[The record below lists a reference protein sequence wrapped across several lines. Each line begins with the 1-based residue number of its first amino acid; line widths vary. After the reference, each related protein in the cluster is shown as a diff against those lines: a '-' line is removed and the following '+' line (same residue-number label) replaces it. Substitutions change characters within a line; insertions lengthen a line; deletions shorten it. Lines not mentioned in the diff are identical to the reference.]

1 MVTLSLEAHYVPIKK
16 LTMLYAKVLA
26 NLFHH
31 ATPPSSR
38 VHPVTLYDEQAIA
51 GLPHDNLLRYG
62 ELEQYRTANPPP
74 SGPVGG
80 KKVSPVEQF
89 YRRHNSGECP
99 LAQSI
104 VVGLLR
110 SLLTVCNC
118 QTHKRFQTVRGSGV
132 DSFREWQLS
141 YRFVLDRPHLHSAL
155 PPEALAHLKAYESFD
170 LLSAEGR
177 QLKAE

>member
-1 MVTLSLEAHYVPIKK
+1 MRMVTLSLEAHYVPIKK

-31 ATPPSSR
+31 GTPPSPR
-38 VHPVTLYDEQAIA
+38 IHPHFLFSEQDIA
-51 GLPHDNLLRYG
+51 SLPNDNLLRYG
-62 ELEQYRTANPPP
+62 ELERYKITNPPP
-74 SGPVGG
+74 SGPVAVGSSNR
-80 KKVSPVEQF
+80 VSPVEQF

-141 YRFVLDRPHLHSAL
+141 YRFMLERPQLQSGL
-155 PPEALAHLKAYESFD
+155 PV
-170 LLSAEGR
+170 
-177 QLKAE
+177 